1 MELLSKLRSRYD
13 NIADVTE
20 CAQHLREKGN
30 DADVVLNTPGLRRRF
45 GDATGTERD
54 LTKLPGWPEAGAH
67 ADKLRQY
74 LAGQQIPGGQQFLGG
89 QQFPGGQQIS
99 GGQAFVGGQAFA
111 GGQQFAGVQQ
121 FPCGQQFAG
130 GQAVPG
136 GQQFPGGQSFSG
148 VQQFPGGQQF
158 LPCPMC
164 PGRIPCDESRQGL
177 LMICHC
183 KHQPAE
189 AASKDK

>member
-20 CAQHLREKGN
+20 CAQNLREKGN
-30 DADVVLNTPGLRRRF
+30 DVDVVLNTPGLRRRF

-54 LTKLPGWPEAGAH
+54 LTKLPGWPEHGGH

-74 LAGQQIPGGQQFLGG
+74 LAGQQ
-89 QQFPGGQQIS
+89 
-99 GGQAFVGGQAFA
+99 
-111 GGQQFAGVQQ
+111 
-121 FPCGQQFAG
+121 
-130 GQAVPG
+130 VPG
-136 GQQFPGGQSFSG
+136 GQQFPGGQRFSG
-148 VQQFPGGQQF
+148 GQQFPGGQPGGQAFLSGQASADGQQFSGGQQLPGGQQF

-164 PGRIPCDESRQGL
+164 PGRIPCNESRQGL

-189 AASKDK
+189 AASKGK